1 MTEKFNDEEELQVK
15 SKERVKDFGE
25 VFTNQREVNA
35 MLDLV
40 KDESYRVD
48 SRFLEPACGN
58 GNFLVTILERK
69 LETVEKEHSA
79 NQVDFEKQ
87 ALVAVST
94 IYAID
99 IQEDNCQESRH
110 RMFEIVEN
118 SYNKV
123 YPESKDSYFLT
134 AVKYLLDRN
143 IIHGDGLTGLREDAE
158 GAPIEFSE
166 WTFDYEDLKVK
177 EFAMNDMVAHGKR
190 EAMNEENMKKE
201 SNSLFNLGGIVAEKE
216 ELKPVHEYTIE
227 NYKKFFANYRR
238 LRLRL

>member
-1 MTEKFNDEEELQVK
+1 MTEKFNDEQELQVK
-15 SKERVKDFGE
+15 SKDRVKDFGE

-69 LETVEKEHSA
+69 LETVKKEHSV

-110 RMFEIVEN
+110 RLLEIVEN
-118 SYNKV
+118 VYNKA
-123 YPESKDSYFLT
+123 YPESQNGYFLN
-134 AVKYLLDRN
+134 AVKHLLDKN
-143 IIHGDGLTGLREDAE
+143 IIHGDGLTGLREETD
-158 GAPIEFSE
+158 GDPIVFSE
-166 WTFDYEDLKVK
+166 WSFDYEDLKVK
-177 EFAMNDMVAHGKR
+177 EFTMNDMVAHGKR
-190 EAMNEENMKKE
+190 EAANEENMKKE

-216 ELKPVHEYTIE
+216 ELKPIHEYTIKD
-227 NYKKFFANYRR
+227 YKDYFAS
-238 LRLRL
+238 

>member
-1 MTEKFNDEEELQVK
+1 MTEKFNDEELQVK

-99 IQEDNCQESRH
+99 IQKDNCQESRH

-118 SYNKV
+118 VYNKA
-123 YPESKDSYFLT
+123 YPKSKDSYFLN
-134 AVKYLLDRN
+134 AVKHLLDKN
-143 IIHGDGLTGLREDAE
+143 IIHGDGLTGLREETD
-158 GAPIEFSE
+158 GDPIVFSE
-166 WTFDYEDLKVK
+166 WMFDYEDLKVK
-177 EFAMNDMVAHGKR
+177 EFTMNDMVAHGKR
-190 EAMNEENMKKE
+190 EAANEENMKKE
-201 SNSLFNLGGIVAEKE
+201 SNSLFNLGGIVAKKE
-216 ELKPVHEYTIE
+216 ELKPIHEYTIKD
-227 NYKKFFANYRR
+227 YKDYFAN
-238 LRLRL
+238 

>member
-1 MTEKFNDEEELQVK
+1 MTEKFNEEEELQVK

-79 NQVDFEKQ
+79 NQVDCEKQ

-110 RMFEIVEN
+110 RLLEIVEN
-118 SYNKV
+118 VYNKA
-123 YPESKDSYFLT
+123 YPESKNSYFLN
-134 AVKYLLDRN
+134 AIKHLLDKN
-143 IIHGDGLTGLREDAE
+143 IIHGDGLTGLREETD
-158 GAPIEFSE
+158 GDPIVFSE
-166 WTFDYEDLKVK
+166 WSFDYEDLKVK
-177 EFAMNDMVAHGKR
+177 EFTMNDMVAHGKR
-190 EAMNEENMKKE
+190 EAANEENMKKE
-201 SNSLFNLGGIVAEKE
+201 SNSLFNLGGIVAKKE
-216 ELKPVHEYTIE
+216 ELKPIHEYTIKD
-227 NYKKFFANYRR
+227 YKDYFAS
-238 LRLRL
+238 

>member
-1 MTEKFNDEEELQVK
+1 MTEKFNDEQKLQVK

-25 VFTNQREVNA
+25 VFTNQREVNT

-40 KDESYRVD
+40 MDESYRVD

-79 NQVDFEKQ
+79 IQADFEKQ

-99 IQEDNCQESRH
+99 IQEDNCQESRQ

-118 SYNKV
+118 AYNKA
-123 YPESKDSYFLT
+123 YPESQNDYFLNV
-134 AVKYLLDRN
+134 VKHLLDKN
-143 IIHGDGLTGLREDAE
+143 IIHGDGLTGLREETD
-158 GAPIEFSE
+158 GDPIVFSE
-166 WTFDYEDLKVK
+166 WIFDYEDLKVK
-177 EFAMNDMVAHGKR
+177 EFTMNDMVAHGKR
-190 EAMNEENMKKE
+190 EAMNEKNVKAQN
-201 SNSLFNLGGIVAEKE
+201 NSLFNLGGVVAKKE
-216 ELKPVHEYTIE
+216 ELKPINEYKIE
-227 NYKKFFANYRR
+227 DYKEVF
-238 LRLRL
+238 

>member
-1 MTEKFNDEEELQVK
+1 MTEKFNDEQELQVK
-15 SKERVKDFGE
+15 SKDRVKDFGE

-69 LETVEKEHSA
+69 LETVKKEHSV

-99 IQEDNCQESRH
+99 IQEDNCEESKE
-110 RMFEIVEN
+110 RMCEIVEN
-118 SYNKV
+118 VYNKA
-123 YPESKDSYFLT
+123 YPESQNSCFLN
-134 AVKYLLDRN
+134 AVKHLLDKN
-143 IIHGDGLTGLREDAE
+143 IIHGDGLTGLLEETD
-158 GAPIEFSE
+158 GDPIVFSE

-177 EFAMNDMVAHGKR
+177 EFTMNDMVAHGKR
-190 EAMNEENMKKE
+190 EAMNEKNVKAQN
-201 SNSLFNLGGIVAEKE
+201 NSLFNLGGVVAKKE
-216 ELKPVHEYTIE
+216 ELKPINEYKIE
-227 NYKKFFANYRR
+227 NYKEVF
-238 LRLRL
+238 

>member
-1 MTEKFNDEEELQVK
+1 MTEQLNNEQELQVK
-15 SKERVKDFGE
+15 SKDRVKDFGE

-69 LETVEKEHSA
+69 LRTVEKEHSV

-118 SYNKV
+118 AYNKA
-123 YPESKDSYFLT
+123 YPESQNSYFLN
-134 AVKYLLDRN
+134 AVKHLLDKN
-143 IIHGDGLTGLREDAE
+143 IIHGDGLTGLREETD
-158 GAPIEFSE
+158 GDPIVFSE
-166 WTFDYEDLKVK
+166 WSFDDEDLKVK
-177 EFAMNDMVAHGKR
+177 EFTMNDMVAHGKR
-190 EAMNEENMKKE
+190 EAMNEENIKAQN
-201 SNSLFNLGGIVAEKE
+201 NSLFNLGGVVAKKE
-216 ELKPVHEYTIE
+216 ELKPIKEYKIE
-227 NYKKFFANYRR
+227 NYKEVF
-238 LRLRL
+238 

>member
-1 MTEKFNDEEELQVK
+1 MTEKFNNEEELQVK

-69 LETVEKEHSA
+69 LETVKKEHSA

-118 SYNKV
+118 AYNKA
-123 YPESKDSYFLT
+123 YPESQNGYFLNT
-134 AVKYLLDRN
+134 VKHLLDKN
-143 IIHGDGLTGLREDAE
+143 IIHGDGLTGLREETD
-158 GAPIEFSE
+158 GDPIVFSE
-166 WTFDYEDLKVK
+166 WIFDENEIKVK
-177 EFAMNDMVAHGKR
+177 EFTMNDMVAHGKR

-201 SNSLFNLGGIVAEKE
+201 SNSLFNLGGIVVEKE
-216 ELKPVHEYTIE
+216 ELKPIHEYTIKD
-227 NYKKFFANYRR
+227 YKAHFAS
-238 LRLRL
+238 